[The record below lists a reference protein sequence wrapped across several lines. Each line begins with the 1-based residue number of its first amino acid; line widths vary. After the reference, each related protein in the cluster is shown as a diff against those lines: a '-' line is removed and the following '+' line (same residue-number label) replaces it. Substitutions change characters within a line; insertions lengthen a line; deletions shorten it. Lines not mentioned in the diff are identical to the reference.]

1 MGFFKNVFKVIVNDG
16 YRFDSPNQKDNGG
29 IYIVG
34 EDAYNDFH
42 REDYNSTTYSRNDL
56 IF

>member
-1 MGFFKNVFKVIVNDG
+1 MSFFKNVFKVIVNDG

-29 IYIVG
+29 LFIVG
-34 EDAYNDFH
+34 EDAYNDFN
-42 REDYNSTTYSRNDL
+42 REECSSRNDL

>member
-29 IYIVG
+29 LYIIG
-34 EDAYNDFH
+34 EDAYNDFQ
-42 REDYNSTTYSRNDL
+42 REDYDSTTNSRNDL